1 MKGVKQEVDLQRF
14 RSWATWK
21 DEFSGNLAVFCSD
34 ERFVAATLE
43 FLRRG
48 LDMERCDLLVVA
60 GGPAFI
66 PQSEVP
72 LLERL
77 DLLIKA
83 HKIERV
89 VLIAHDDCGYYKHRY
104 PKLAPERL
112 RQQQREDLLAALSAL
127 RQKGIKAQ
135 AFFAFVD
142 SGEVVF
148 EEVKG

>member
-1 MKGVKQEVDLQRF
+1 VDSQRF

-66 PQSEVP
+66 PQSEP
-72 LLERL
+72 SLIERFE
-77 DLLIKA
+77 LLIKA

-89 VLIAHDDCGYYKHRY
+89 ALIAHDDCGYYKHRY
-104 PKLAPERL
+104 PQLAPEKL
-112 RQQQREDLLAALSAL
+112 RQQQHKDLLAALSAL

-142 SGEVVF
+142 GGDVVF

>member
-1 MKGVKQEVDLQRF
+1 MDLQRF
-14 RSWATWK
+14 RSWAPWK

-48 LDMERCDLLVVA
+48 LDMERCDLIVVA

-66 PQSEVP
+66 PQSEAP

-104 PKLAPERL
+104 PKLPPEKL
-112 RQQQREDLLAALSAL
+112 RQQQREELLTAVSAL

-142 SGEVVF
+142 NGEVMF
-148 EEVKG
+148 EEVRG

>member
-1 MKGVKQEVDLQRF
+1 MELQRF
-14 RSWATWK
+14 RSWAPWK

-48 LDMERCDLLVVA
+48 LDMERCDLIVVA

-66 PQSEVP
+66 PQSEAP

-104 PKLAPERL
+104 PKLPPEKL
-112 RQQQREDLLAALSAL
+112 RQQQREELLTAVSAL

-142 SGEVVF
+142 NGEVMF
-148 EEVKG
+148 EEVRG

>member
-1 MKGVKQEVDLQRF
+1 MDLQQF
-14 RSWATWK
+14 RSWAPWK

-66 PQSEVP
+66 PQSE
-72 LLERL
+72 LSLIECL
-77 DLLIKA
+77 NLLIEA
-83 HKIERV
+83 HKIKRV

-104 PKLAPERL
+104 SKLAPEKL
-112 RQQQREDLLAALSAL
+112 RQQQHKDLLAAVSAL
-127 RQKGIKAQ
+127 RQKGIKVH

-142 SGEVVF
+142 SSEVVF

>member
-1 MKGVKQEVDLQRF
+1 
-14 RSWATWK
+14 
-21 DEFSGNLAVFCSD
+21 
-34 ERFVAATLE
+34 
-43 FLRRG
+43 
-48 LDMERCDLLVVA
+48 MERCDLLVVA

-66 PQSEVP
+66 PQSEPP
-72 LLERL
+72 LIERL

-83 HKIERV
+83 HKIDRV

-104 PKLAPERL
+104 PKLAPDKI
-112 RQQQREDLLAALSAL
+112 RQQQRDDLLVALSAL
-127 RQKGIKAQ
+127 KQRGIKAQ

>member
-104 PKLAPERL
+104 PKLVPERL

>member
-1 MKGVKQEVDLQRF
+1 MKQEVDLQRF

>member
-1 MKGVKQEVDLQRF
+1 VKQEVDLQRF

>member
-1 MKGVKQEVDLQRF
+1 
-14 RSWATWK
+14 
-21 DEFSGNLAVFCSD
+21 
-34 ERFVAATLE
+34 
-43 FLRRG
+43 
-48 LDMERCDLLVVA
+48 MERCDLLVVA

-66 PQSEVP
+66 PQSELP
-72 LLERL
+72 LIECL

-83 HKIERV
+83 HKVERV

-104 PKLAPERL
+104 PKLAPEKL
-112 RQQQREDLLAALSAL
+112 RQQQRDDLLVALSAL
-127 RQKGIKAQ
+127 KQRGIKAQ